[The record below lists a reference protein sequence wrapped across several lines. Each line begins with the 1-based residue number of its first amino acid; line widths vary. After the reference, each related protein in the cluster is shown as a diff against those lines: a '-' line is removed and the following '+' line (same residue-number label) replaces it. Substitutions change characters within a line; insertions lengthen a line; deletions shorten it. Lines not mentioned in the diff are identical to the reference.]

1 MNILIADDESVIRE
15 GVERTIL
22 AQFPSFNV
30 SVAAD
35 AADAADVMERL
46 PIDIVLTDIL
56 MPGLSGLEFMRVS
69 RRKYPNVKW
78 VVISAHSEF
87 SYAQEAV
94 QLGARDYLLK
104 PIGKQRI
111 IELIETLQAEVSQE
125 KEASREGVL
134 LRNGLKYLREAV
146 FQRLATGLDLG
157 KTDLQPFSERHPS
170 YYLIMVTL
178 DAGTKNVHLEHFIV
192 ENVLTELIDMSGDGF
207 VISIDRQSLLGL
219 VTLKET
225 DAIAKL
231 LMDLKA
237 HLKHYLKIPFQVLH
251 SDRLTEI
258 RDVPSVVSQFRHAS
272 VSGKF
277 ETLES
282 GGDKAIEI
290 ALHYI
295 QAHYA
300 EELSLEKVA
309 SVVFLNPAYFSLL
322 FKQKTG
328 QGYKDYVTSLR
339 LDQAKALLTG
349 SELKLVDIAERIGY
363 HDVRHFTQMFRKKYK
378 MTPTEYRNLR
388 SIEK

>member
-22 AQFPSFNV
+22 AHFPAFNV
-30 SVAAD
+30 SLASDASEAAG
-35 AADAADVMERL
+35 VLERE
-46 PIDIVLTDIL
+46 PIDVVLTDIL

-87 SYAQEAV
+87 SYAQKAV

-104 PIGKQRI
+104 PIGKQRVT
-111 IELIETLQAEVSQE
+111 ELMESLQAEVARE
-125 KEASREGVL
+125 KEASREGAL

-146 FQRLATGLDLG
+146 FQRLAAGLDIG
-157 KTDLQPFSERHPS
+157 TMDLQPFSERHPT

-178 DAGTKNVHLEHFIV
+178 DAGNSNVHLEHFIV
-192 ENVLTELIDMSGDGF
+192 ENVLAELLDMRGDGF

-219 VTLKET
+219 ITLT
-225 DAIAKL
+225 VPDAIATL
-231 LMDLKA
+231 LADLKA

-251 SDRLTEI
+251 SERLTDI
-258 RDVPSVVSQFRHAS
+258 REVPSVVAHFRQTSAS
-272 VSGKF
+272 EKF

-282 GGDKAIEI
+282 GGDKAIDI
-290 ALHYI
+290 ALQYI
-295 QAHYA
+295 QAHFA
-300 EELSLEKVA
+300 EDLTLEKVA

-328 QGYKDYVTSLR
+328 QGYKDYVTMLR
-339 LDQAKALLTG
+339 LEQAKSLLSG
-349 SELKLVDIAERIGY
+349 SELKLADIAERIGY
-363 HDVRHFTQMFRKKYK
+363 NDVRHFTQMFRKKYE

-388 SIEK
+388 H

>member
-22 AQFPSFNV
+22 AHFPTFNV
-30 SVAAD
+30 SLASDASEAASLLERE
-35 AADAADVMERL
+35 AIDV
-46 PIDIVLTDIL
+46 VLTDIL
-56 MPGLSGLEFMRVS
+56 MPGLNGLEFMRVS

-87 SYAQEAV
+87 SYAQKAV

-104 PIGKQRI
+104 PIGKQRLT
-111 IELIETLQAEVSQE
+111 ELMDSLQAEIAKE
-125 KEASREGVL
+125 KEASREGAL

-146 FQRLATGLDLG
+146 FQRLAAGLDIG
-157 KTDLQPFSERHPS
+157 KMDLQPFSERHPT

-178 DAGTKNVHLEHFIV
+178 DAGNSNVHLEHFIV
-192 ENVLTELIDMSGDGF
+192 ENVLAELLDMRGDGF

-219 VTLKET
+219 VTLSEPDMIVT
-225 DAIAKL
+225 L
-231 LMDLKA
+231 LADLKT

-251 SDRLTEI
+251 SDQMTDI
-258 RDVPSVVSQFRHAS
+258 REVPSVVSRFRQAS
-272 VSGKF
+272 ASEKF

-282 GGDKAIEI
+282 GGDKAIDI
-290 ALHYI
+290 ALQYI

-300 EELSLEKVA
+300 EDLTLEKVA

-339 LDQAKALLTG
+339 LEQAKSLLSG
-349 SELKLVDIAERIGY
+349 SELKLADIAERIGY
-363 HDVRHFTQMFRKKYK
+363 NDVRHFTQMFRKKYE

-388 SIEK
+388 H

>member
-30 SVAAD
+30 WLASDASEAAN
-35 AADAADVMERL
+35 VMERT
-46 PIDIVLTDIL
+46 PIDVVLTDIL

-87 SYAQEAV
+87 SYAQKAV

-104 PIGKQRI
+104 PIGKQRLA
-111 IELIETLQAEVSQE
+111 ELMETLQAEVAQE
-125 KEASREGVL
+125 KEASRDGAL

-146 FQRLATGLDLG
+146 FQRLAAGLDIG
-157 KTDLQPFSERHPS
+157 KLDLQPFSERHPS

-178 DAGTKNVHLEHFIV
+178 DAGSSNVHLEHFIV
-192 ENVLTELIDMSGDGF
+192 ENVLAELADMRGDGF
-207 VISIDRQSLLGL
+207 VVSIDRQSLLGL
-219 VTLKET
+219 ITLTEE
-225 DAIAKL
+225 DAIGKL
-231 LMDLKA
+231 LTDLKA
-237 HLKHYLKIPFQVLH
+237 HLKHYLKIPFQVLY
-251 SDRLTEI
+251 SERLTDI
-258 RDVPSVVSQFRHAS
+258 RDVPSVVSHFRQAS
-272 VSGKF
+272 ASEKF

-290 ALHYI
+290 ALQYI
-295 QAHYA
+295 QAHFA
-300 EELSLEKVA
+300 EDLSLEKVA

-339 LDQAKALLTG
+339 LEQAKSLLSG
-349 SELKLVDIAERIGY
+349 SELKLMDIAERIGY
-363 HDVRHFTQMFRKKYK
+363 NDVRHFTQMFRKKYD
-378 MTPTEYRNLR
+378 MTPTEFRNMQQ
-388 SIEK
+388 

>member
-22 AQFPSFNV
+22 AHFPTFNV
-30 SVAAD
+30 SLASDASEAAG
-35 AADAADVMERL
+35 VLERV
-46 PIDIVLTDIL
+46 PIDVVLTDIL
-56 MPGLSGLEFMRVS
+56 MPGLNGLEFMRVS

-87 SYAQEAV
+87 SYAQKAV

-104 PIGKQRI
+104 PIGKQRVT
-111 IELIETLQAEVSQE
+111 ELMESLQAEVAQE
-125 KEASREGVL
+125 KEASREGAL

-146 FQRLATGLDLG
+146 FQRLAAGLDIG
-157 KTDLQPFSERHPS
+157 KLDLQPFSEQHPT

-178 DAGTKNVHLEHFIV
+178 DAGSSNVHLEHFIV
-192 ENVLTELIDMSGDGF
+192 ENVLAELLDMRGDGF

-219 VTLKET
+219 VTLPDP
-225 DAIAKL
+225 DAIVTL
-231 LMDLKA
+231 LADLKA

-251 SDRLTEI
+251 SDQLTDI
-258 RDVPSVVSQFRHAS
+258 REVPSVVAHFRQAS
-272 VSGKF
+272 ASEKF

-282 GGDKAIEI
+282 GGDKAIDI
-290 ALHYI
+290 ALQYI

-300 EELSLEKVA
+300 EDLTLEKVA

-339 LDQAKALLTG
+339 LEQAKTLLTG
-349 SELKLVDIAERIGY
+349 SELKLADIAERIGY
-363 HDVRHFTQMFRKKYK
+363 HDVRHFTQMFRKKYE
-378 MTPTEYRNLR
+378 MTPTEYRNLPH
-388 SIEK
+388 

>member
-1 MNILIADDESVIRE
+1 MNILIADDENVIRE
-15 GVERTIL
+15 GVQRTIL
-22 AQFPSFNV
+22 AQFPEFNV
-30 SVAAD
+30 SLAAD
-35 AADAADVMERL
+35 ASEAAGILEKT
-46 PIDIVLTDIL
+46 PIDVVLTDIL
-56 MPGLSGLEFMRVS
+56 MPGLSGLEFMRVT

-104 PIGKQRI
+104 PIGKQRVT
-111 IELIETLQAEVSQE
+111 ELMETLQSEVNRE
-125 KEASREGVL
+125 KEASREGAF

-157 KTDLQPFSERHPS
+157 KMDLQPISERHPT
-170 YYLIMVTL
+170 YYLVMVTL

-192 ENVLTELIDMSGDGF
+192 ENVLAELIDMRGDGF

-219 VTLKET
+219 VTVKDPEE
-225 DAIAKL
+225 IHNL
-231 LMDLKA
+231 LGDIRA
-237 HLKHYLKIPFQVLH
+237 HLKHYLKIPFQVLN
-251 SDRLTEI
+251 SEELTEI
-258 RDVPSVVSQFRHAS
+258 RDVPTVVGQFRQAS
-272 VSGKF
+272 AAGKF
-277 ETLES
+277 ETMDT
-282 GGDKAIEI
+282 GGDKAIDI

-300 EELSLEKVA
+300 EDLSLEKIA

-339 LDQAKALLTG
+339 LEQAKTLLAN
-349 SELKLVDIAERIGY
+349 SELKLADIAERIGY
-363 HDVRHFTQMFRKKYK
+363 NDVRHFTQMFRKKYD
-378 MTPTEYRNLR
+378 MTPTEYRNLQ
-388 SIEK
+388 

>member
-22 AQFPSFNV
+22 AHFPTFNV
-30 SVAAD
+30 SLASDASEAAS
-35 AADAADVMERL
+35 VLERE
-46 PIDIVLTDIL
+46 PIDVVLTDIL
-56 MPGLSGLEFMRVS
+56 MPGLNGLEFMRVS

-87 SYAQEAV
+87 SYAQKAV

-104 PIGKQRI
+104 PIGKQRLT
-111 IELIETLQAEVSQE
+111 ELMESLQAEIAKE
-125 KEASREGVL
+125 KEASREGAL

-146 FQRLATGLDLG
+146 FQRLAAGLDIG
-157 KTDLQPFSERHPS
+157 KMDLQPFSERHPT

-178 DAGTKNVHLEHFIV
+178 DAGNSNVHLEHFIV
-192 ENVLTELIDMSGDGF
+192 ENVLAELLDMRGDGF

-219 VTLKET
+219 VTLSEP
-225 DAIAKL
+225 DAIVTL
-231 LMDLKA
+231 LADLKT

-251 SDRLTEI
+251 SDRMTDI
-258 RDVPSVVSQFRHAS
+258 REVPSVVSRFRQAS
-272 VSGKF
+272 ASEKF

-282 GGDKAIEI
+282 GGDKAIDI
-290 ALHYI
+290 ALQYI

-300 EELSLEKVA
+300 EDLTLEKVA

-339 LDQAKALLTG
+339 LEQAKSLLSG
-349 SELKLVDIAERIGY
+349 SELKLADIAERIGY
-363 HDVRHFTQMFRKKYK
+363 NDVRHFTQMFRKKYE

-388 SIEK
+388 H